1 MATAVH
7 TEITDRVAV
16 LTLSHPERRNAMN
29 IELSGK
35 LADAVRAAAADDG
48 RRRDRGHRR
57 GPGVLR
63 RRRPGRAGPGRPG
76 HPAPVYAGFLA
87 IAQCPLPTI
96 AAVNGA
102 AVGAGL
108 NLALACDLRLAGPR
122 AKFDARFLS
131 LGLHPGG
138 GYTWMLQRLL
148 GPQAAA
154 ALTLFGDVL
163 DAAEAAR
170 IGLVHRVAED
180 VVPAAVELAGRAAA
194 APREL
199 VVATKATMRLTAGAV
214 SHAEARRDRGA
225 GAGRVGAL
233 RAVPGAVGRAAGED
247 PGYPVARRGAFGRAE
262 RRAVTLV
269 RVTAHSV
276 GQGVNLAVRTFP
288 HRNRELPRHDDIGHR
303 RRRAAPSPP

>member
-1 MATAVH
+1 MPVMATAVH

-16 LTLSHPERRNAMN
+16 LTLSHPERRNALN

-35 LADAVRAAAADDG
+35 LVDAVRAAVADDG
-48 RRRDRGHRR
+48 VGAIVITGEDPAFCAG
-57 GPGVLR
+57 GDLAELA
-63 RRRPGRAGPGRPG
+63 RAD
-76 HPAPVYAGFLA
+76 PATLHTVYAGFLA

-170 IGLVHRVAED
+170 IGLVHKVAED
-180 VVPAAVELAGRAAA
+180 VLPAAVELAGRAAA
-194 APREL
+194 APRDL

-214 SHAEARRDRGA
+214 SHAEAVEIEVRAQAESVRSEQFQERLAALQAKIRGT
-225 GAGRVGAL
+225 R
-233 RAVPGAVGRAAGED
+233 
-247 PGYPVARRGAFGRAE
+247 
-262 RRAVTLV
+262 
-269 RVTAHSV
+269 
-276 GQGVNLAVRTFP
+276 
-288 HRNRELPRHDDIGHR
+288 
-303 RRRAAPSPP
+303 

>member
-35 LADAVRAAAADDG
+35 LVDAVRAAVADDG
-48 RRRDRGHRR
+48 VGAIVITGEDPAFCAG
-57 GPGVLR
+57 GDLAELA
-63 RRRPGRAGPGRPG
+63 RAD
-76 HPAPVYAGFLA
+76 PATLHTVYAGFLA

-163 DAAEAAR
+163 DARRGGPDRAGAPGR
-170 IGLVHRVAED
+170 RGGR
-180 VVPAAVELAGRAAA
+180 AGRGRAGRPGRRRTPRPGRRDQGDHAAD
-194 APREL
+194 RRGG
-199 VVATKATMRLTAGAV
+199 VARRGG
-214 SHAEARRDRGA
+214 RDRGA
-225 GAGRVGAL
+225 GAGGVGAFG
-233 RAVPGAVGRAAGED
+233 AVPGAVGRVAGED
-247 PGYPVARRGAFGRAE
+247 PGCPVARRGAFG
-262 RRAVTLV
+262 
-269 RVTAHSV
+269 
-276 GQGVNLAVRTFP
+276 
-288 HRNRELPRHDDIGHR
+288 
-303 RRRAAPSPP
+303 

>member
-1 MATAVH
+1 MPVMATAVH
-7 TEITDRVAV
+7 TEIADRVAV
-16 LTLSHPERRNAMN
+16 LTLSHPERRNALN

-35 LADAVRAAAADDG
+35 LVDAVRAAVADDG
-48 RRRDRGHRR
+48 VGAVVITGEDPAFCAG
-57 GPGVLR
+57 GDLAELA
-63 RRRPGRAGPGRPG
+63 RAD
-76 HPAPVYAGFLA
+76 PATLHTVYAGFLA

-163 DAAEAAR
+163 DADEAAR
-170 IGLVHRVAED
+170 IGLVHRVVED
-180 VVPAAVELAGRAAA
+180 VLPAAVELAGRAAA
-194 APREL
+194 APRDL
-199 VVATKATMRLTAGAV
+199 VVATKATMRLTAGAI
-214 SHAEARRDRGA
+214 SHAEAVEIEVRAQAESVRSEQFQERLAALQAKIRGT
-225 GAGRVGAL
+225 R
-233 RAVPGAVGRAAGED
+233 
-247 PGYPVARRGAFGRAE
+247 
-262 RRAVTLV
+262 
-269 RVTAHSV
+269 
-276 GQGVNLAVRTFP
+276 
-288 HRNRELPRHDDIGHR
+288 
-303 RRRAAPSPP
+303 